1 MDLYKICKFSRVEIM
16 KLSQLYMLSM
26 IPSTVIAAEAI
37 STINEVPDSLISIFV
52 QWGLGAV
59 VGVVAVKMLLVL
71 YKDKEQNIHEYHTKL
86 LDLTTEQ
93 INAIKDTK
101 HALENV
107 ERTLEEHN
115 LRFSIFTEQFKK
127 ATDELLK

>member
-1 MDLYKICKFSRVEIM
+1 MDLYKICKYGSTSIM
-16 KLSQLYMLSM
+16 KLLKLYALAT

-71 YKDKEQNIHEYHTKL
+71 YKDKEQNIHEYHHRL
-86 LDLTTEQ
+86 LELTTEQ

>member
-1 MDLYKICKFSRVEIM
+1 M
-16 KLSQLYMLSM
+16 KVSQLYMLAM

-71 YKDKEQNIHEYHTKL
+71 YKDKEQNIHEYHHRL
-86 LDLTTEQ
+86 LELTTEQ

>member
-1 MDLYKICKFSRVEIM
+1 
-16 KLSQLYMLSM
+16 MLAM
-26 IPSTVIAAEAI
+26 IPATVLAAEAI
-37 STINEVPDSLISIFV
+37 TNIHEVPDSLISIFV

-71 YKDKEQNIHEYHTKL
+71 YKDKEQNIHEYHHRL
-86 LDLTTEQ
+86 LELTTEQ